1 MKVKTSITL
10 SSDVLAAVDRIAG
23 KNGNRSAVI
32 ESALVDYVARRAIA
46 VRDKRDRQRL
56 DRHAEALNRE
66 TADVLE
72 FQAEP

>member
-1 MKVKTSITL
+1 MKVKTSVTL
-10 SSDVLAAVDRIAG
+10 SREVIAAVDRVAG

-32 ESALVDYVARRAIA
+32 ERAVVDYLARRAIGA
-46 VRDKRDRQRL
+46 REKRDRDLL

-66 TADVLE
+66 MADVLE